1 MGIAPIRADRTDRT
15 DRKDGSPKD
24 YPAAHFAIQRHLSRC
39 AGASGKFAVLAID
52 HRANLAEDMAKA
64 RGRPTSKQD
73 MLAFKRA
80 AIHGLAGSYD
90 AVLADPEYGFPA
102 LADPALT
109 NNPGNPERESGLL
122 APLEVTDYSAHPSR
136 RETVFIENW
145 GVEGIVRSGGNGA
158 KLLLFFHPESA
169 RAAAQTEG
177 VDRIGAQCRA
187 WGLPFFLEPVVCPL
201 DPDQPLSNE
210 ERTQV
215 TVETARHFSQRSVDV
230 LKMPFPL
237 NPDADPDTWEPALRD
252 LDEACAIPWTLLSG
266 GVSFELFSK
275 QAEAACRAGASGVIA
290 GRAVWGEGVALE
302 GDALNAFMKTTARQR
317 METLAALCNRY
328 GTPWHGRSQRPELPA
343 TWYASGR

>member
-1 MGIAPIRADRTDRT
+1 MGTAPIRADQAARA
-15 DRKDGSPKD
+15 DRKDESHKD
-24 YPAAHFAIQRHLSRC
+24 RPAARLAIKQHLTRC
-39 AGASGKFAVLAID
+39 AGEAGVFTVLAID

-102 LADPALT
+102 LVDPART

-145 GVEGIVRSGGNGA
+145 GVEEIVRSGGNGA

-177 VDRIGAQCRA
+177 VDRIGAECCA
-187 WGLPFFLEPVVCPL
+187 HGLPFFLEPVACSL

-210 ERTQV
+210 ERIQV
-215 TVETARHFSQRSVDV
+215 VVETARHFSQRSVDV
-230 LKMPFPL
+230 LKLPFPV
-237 NPDADPDTWEPALRD
+237 NPDAEPGAWEPALRA
-252 LDEACAIPWTLLSG
+252 LDAACAVPWTLLSG
-266 GVSFELFSK
+266 GVSFELFAR

-302 GDALNAFMKTTARQR
+302 GDALDDFIQTTARQR

-328 GTPWHGRSQRPELPA
+328 GTPWHGRS
-343 TWYASGR
+343 